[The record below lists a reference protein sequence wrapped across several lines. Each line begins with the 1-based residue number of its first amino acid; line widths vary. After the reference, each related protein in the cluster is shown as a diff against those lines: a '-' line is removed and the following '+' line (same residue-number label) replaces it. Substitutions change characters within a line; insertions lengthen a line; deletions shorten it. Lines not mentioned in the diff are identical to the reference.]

1 MRPMILRAAAIAA
14 LSQLLMA
21 AAFAAQPLLPAGSGD
36 RVPVRLATL
45 PAPAGTFERQPVAFS
60 WPLDPAL
67 ALAATPPYQ
76 AESREYWLTVQGN
89 ELQRG
94 VTLPLSAA
102 NALVRV
108 SPAAGATALRADDI
122 RVTMQGRPVAIAR
135 SADVQALRQ
144 AGMDASAGTQVL
156 RLGSGSGAGKATLQA
171 ARAQG
176 RYVIHVFEPDSPVVL
191 HARADRSQALAG
203 EPMKVTIAA
212 TSGNRAGALRSQAL
226 LVAPDGRSQTVPV
239 RANPDGSQSA
249 VFTLPDRVVTAPG
262 LWELQVFSDVGGI
275 PRDTRTAF
283 AVAQPTA
290 RLAGSY
296 ALDASRLRVSL
307 PVQAASPGRYEARG
321 TLYASAPDGSLRPVS
336 EAHAA
341 AWMDAGN
348 GTLVLQFQRE
358 HLPPGYGAPFELR
371 DLELNDQSR
380 LGKLEAR
387 ERAARF

>member
-1 MRPMILRAAAIAA
+1 MRSTFLRAAVTAA
-14 LSQLLMA
+14 LTILLA
-21 AAFAAQPLLPAGSGD
+21 APAFAAQPLLPAGGHD
-36 RVPVRLATL
+36 QVPTRLVTL
-45 PAPAGTFERQPVAFS
+45 PAPAGTFERQAVAFS
-60 WPLDPAL
+60 WALDPAL
-67 ALAATPPYQ
+67 ALSASPPYQ
-76 AESREYWLTVQGN
+76 TESREYWLTVQGR
-89 ELQRG
+89 ELQQG
-94 VTLPLSAA
+94 VALPMSAP

-108 SPAAGATALRADDI
+108 SPAAGAAALRADDI
-122 RVTMQGRPVAIAR
+122 RVAMQGRPVGITR
-135 SADVQALRQ
+135 SADAQALRQ
-144 AGMDASAGTQVL
+144 AGMEASAGTQVL
-156 RLGSGSGAGKATLQA
+156 RLGAGSGPGRAILQA
-171 ARAQG
+171 PRAQG

-203 EPMKVTIAA
+203 EQMRVAIAA
-212 TSGNRAGALRSQAL
+212 TSGGRPGALRSNAL
-226 LVAPDGRSQTVPV
+226 LVAPDGRSQAVGV
-239 RANPDGSQSA
+239 RTNADGSQSA
-249 VFTLPDRVVTAPG
+249 TFPLPDRAVAVPG

-275 PRDTRTAF
+275 PRDARTAF

-341 AWMDAGN
+341 AWMEAGS

-371 DLELNDQSR
+371 ALELNDQSR